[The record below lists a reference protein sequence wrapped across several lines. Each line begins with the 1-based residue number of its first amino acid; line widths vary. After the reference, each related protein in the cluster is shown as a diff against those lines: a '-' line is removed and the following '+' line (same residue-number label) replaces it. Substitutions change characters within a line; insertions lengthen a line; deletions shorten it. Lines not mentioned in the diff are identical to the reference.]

1 MNALAAEL
9 LQPLVDVDA
18 HRVVVLVGLV
28 AEAKYCIVESWK
40 NECMVIC
47 SSIISCNKYDERVFG
62 YIR

>member
-40 NECMVIC
+40 MNAW
-47 SSIISCNKYDERVFG
+47 
-62 YIR
+62 